1 MNSLDALL
9 PPRDVSTA
17 DERPATMASA
27 PLDIPV
33 AHLLVTGDA
42 LVGAPG
48 VLPSSSAWRHVPS
61 LADGLLLANELRP
74 QALLID
80 ADAVR
85 GDVRLHCA
93 LLRYQPAIV
102 FVTSNPLFAHEAF
115 EMGAVDCLAKP
126 VEHARLALAFERIR
140 SWTRARAE
148 AAAAPAGGEEV
159 ASRWLRMVRNGSLV
173 VTPLD
178 NVVYFQAERK
188 LTRVVLED
196 TDGYLHMG
204 INAVAAKL
212 DPRGFWRLHRS
223 TIVNG
228 RFVSMV
234 QRDELGRLS
243 VRMHGRS
250 ELLFVSKSHDA
261 LWRDGIF

>member
-9 PPRDVSTA
+9 TPREEPTPDEEPTA
-17 DERPATMASA
+17 TASGA
-27 PLDIPV
+27 LDWPSPN
-33 AHLLVTGDA
+33 LLVTGDA
-42 LVGAPG
+42 LAGAIAA
-48 VLPSSSAWRHVPS
+48 LPPSLPWRHVPS
-61 LADGLLLANELRP
+61 LADAMLLANENRP

-80 ADAVR
+80 ADQTH
-85 GDVRLHCA
+85 GNVRLYCA
-93 LLRYQPAIV
+93 LLRYEPAIV
-102 FVTSNPLFAHEAF
+102 FVTSNPLFAHDAF

-126 VEHARLALAFERIR
+126 LEAARVALAFERIR
-140 SWTRARAE
+140 SWIRARSP
-148 AAAAPAGGEEV
+148 APAPEAGEEV
-159 ASRWLRMVRNGSLV
+159 ATRWLRMVRNGSLV

-188 LTRVVLED
+188 LTRVVLEE

-212 DPRGFWRLHRS
+212 DPRIFWRLHRS

-228 RFVSMV
+228 RFVSLV

-243 VRMHGRS
+243 VRIHGRP
-250 ELLFVSKSHDA
+250 ELLYVSKSHDA